1 MGEGH
6 GVTEQDVGHNTDLLV
21 LVGLRRLTGSS
32 SCTPAWHTTHSSFV
46 NDTFLRNLLHLS
58 RIQKCLASRP
68 VTLLF
73 NTKCSFETPCLY
85 CNSDCSLVPSRG
97 SVIRESQRAHQH
109 HAQMQANKVYVG

>member
-21 LVGLRRLTGSS
+21 LVGLRQLTGSS
-32 SCTPAWHTTHSSFV
+32 SCAPAWHTTHSSFV

-73 NTKCSFETPCLY
+73 STKNLASTAT
-85 CNSDCSLVPSRG
+85 
-97 SVIRESQRAHQH
+97 VIVHLFQI
-109 HAQMQANKVYVG
+109 GFG